1 MIDNN
6 YNNIDIT
13 YMSIEDIK
21 NITDKLITA
30 PNINAL
36 VATPQISSIAGYWNS
51 GASYGQ
57 IIVLWKNTL
66 ARGWVKIE
74 AGNQTG
80 MVVLGTHTGCYD
92 PILPLGYLETFG
104 ITSSFDHAFARTW
117 YCPIGATENCTAVT
131 CSSPSIQE
139 TNTNDTMYAYVS
151 GSPGTPGGLSV
162 SPGDGQLR
170 IQWNAVSG
178 LGGGGDIFAYSVM
191 VQGDK
196 TILGYVP
203 PNLINITVGNL
214 TNYVTYSV
222 EVRALTNSYKF
233 STTPAT
239 GSGSPRPACATMGV
253 PTLTIP

>member
-80 MVVLGTHTGCYD
+80 MVVLGHIQDVMNPDCLLDILKHLASHHLLITHLQG
-92 PILPLGYLETFG
+92 LG
-104 ITSSFDHAFARTW
+104 IAQS
-117 YCPIGATENCTAVT
+117 
-131 CSSPSIQE
+131 
-139 TNTNDTMYAYVS
+139 
-151 GSPGTPGGLSV
+151 
-162 SPGDGQLR
+162 GQLKIVR
-170 IQWNAVSG
+170 LLRAQVHQ
-178 LGGGGDIFAYSVM
+178 YKR
-191 VQGDK
+191 Q
-196 TILGYVP
+196 ILMIP
-203 PNLINITVGNL
+203 CMHMFLAAL
-214 TNYVTYSV
+214 ELQ
-222 EVRALTNSYKF
+222 EVYQ
-233 STTPAT
+233 
-239 GSGSPRPACATMGV
+239 
-253 PTLTIP
+253 